1 MKITRL
7 EIHILRA
14 PDESRPYWV
23 SNFIVPRAN
32 EILVRM
38 HTDEGIEGIG
48 IATSYTPIEA
58 AIKAFKTGIGELV
71 IGEDPLAPER
81 LYQRLFALSSQRIA
95 SERGWS
101 REAIVRISA
110 AIDIAAWDIVG
121 KFAKLPLYRLFGGYR
136 TEVPC
141 YVTCCA
147 TRSRCSRRRATPA
160 SRARSAVWRSAPISN
175 AWRWCAKSSA
185 QTRSS

>member
-1 MKITRL
+1 MKITQL
-7 EIHILRA
+7 EVHILRA
-14 PDESRPYWV
+14 PDDARPHWV
-23 SNFIVPRAN
+23 SNFMVPRAN

-38 HTDEGIEGIG
+38 RTDQAVEGIG

-71 IGEDPLAPER
+71 IGQDPLAPER

-110 AIDIAAWDIVG
+110 AIDI
-121 KFAKLPLYRLFGGYR
+121 
-136 TEVPC
+136 
-141 YVTCCA
+141 
-147 TRSRCSRRRATPA
+147 
-160 SRARSAVWRSAPISN
+160 
-175 AWRWCAKSSA
+175 
-185 QTRSS
+185 